1 MRRVII
7 TNNNINT
14 NTDIISIITTI
25 TIIINTNT
33 DIISIITTNIINT
46 NIISIITTA
55 IRTTTIIIII
65 NTNTD
70 IISIIT
76 IATKIIM
83 LSTFT
88 TRNIICICFIVYYYY
103 FENYIT
109 TTTTIMIYYYYYC
122 YCSSYYYLG
131 VHKPGGLR
139 TKRPKIHY
147 HRPGCWKSKK
157 ASSSAPRNTTK
168 QILKSFQKMYDVQI
182 LTVLCI
188 NYCSVN
194 VKREWKASVN
204 KNALVC
210 IY

>member
-46 NIISIITTA
+46 NIISIITTT
-55 IRTTTIIIII
+55 IRTTT
-65 NTNTD
+65 
-70 IISIIT
+70 
-76 IATKIIM
+76 IIM

-88 TRNIICICFIVYYYY
+88 KRNIICICFIVYYYY
-103 FENYIT
+103 YFENYITT

-122 YCSSYYYLG
+122 YYYYSSYYYLG

-182 LTVLCI
+182 LTVLRI
-188 NYCSVN
+188 NYWSVN
-194 VKREWKASVN
+194 AWRERKASVN
-204 KNALVC
+204 KNALVF